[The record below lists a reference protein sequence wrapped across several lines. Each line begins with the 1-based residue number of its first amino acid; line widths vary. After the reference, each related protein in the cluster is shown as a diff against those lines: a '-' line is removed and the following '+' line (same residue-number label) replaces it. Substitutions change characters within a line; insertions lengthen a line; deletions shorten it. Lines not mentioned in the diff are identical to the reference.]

1 MLENL
6 TQSQFEQVIEII
18 IYYKKCCPD
27 EGVYLT
33 VQSFKKATDYFQKH
47 KMFMDT
53 NELSGLV

>member
-27 EGVYLT
+27 ECVYLT

-47 KMFMDT
+47 KIFLDN
-53 NELSGLV
+53 NELSELV